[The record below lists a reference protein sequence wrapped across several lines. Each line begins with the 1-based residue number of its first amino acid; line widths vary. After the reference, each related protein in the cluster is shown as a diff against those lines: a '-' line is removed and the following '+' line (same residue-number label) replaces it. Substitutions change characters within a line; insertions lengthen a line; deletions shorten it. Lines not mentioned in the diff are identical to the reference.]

1 MSLLSKLHEIK
12 GDMMSKTLENL
23 TKAFIGESQARNRYT
38 FYAKQAV
45 KDGYE
50 QISDIFLQTA
60 ENERE
65 HAKWLFR
72 LINEIKED
80 DEDIIVEA
88 EAPTILGDTVAN
100 LKAAIVGEHYENS
113 EMYPEFAKVAKEE
126 GYDEISKRLI
136 AIGEAEIH
144 HETRYKMLLKIVEDG
159 TTHKKDKPVT
169 WMCRK
174 CGRIHIAEEPPEKCP
189 ACDHPAKYFEIICD
203 EY

>member
-1 MSLLSKLHEIK
+1 
-12 GDMMSKTLENL
+12 MMSKTLENL

-50 QISDIFLQTA
+50 QIADIFLQTA

-72 LINEIKED
+72 LINEIKKD
-80 DEDIIVEA
+80 DEDIMVDA

-100 LKAAIVGEHYENS
+100 LKAAIAGENFENS
-113 EMYPEFAKVAKEE
+113 EMYPEFAKIAEDE
-126 GYDEISKRLI
+126 GFDEIAKRLT
-136 AIGEAEIH
+136 AIGEAEVH
-144 HETRYKMLLKIVEDG
+144 HEKRYRMLLKIVEDG
-159 TTHKKDKPVT
+159 TAHKKEEPVQ

-174 CGRIHIAEEPPEKCP
+174 CGRTEIGTEPPEKCP
-189 ACDHPAKYFEIICD
+189 ACDHPTKYFEIVCD

>member
-1 MSLLSKLHEIK
+1 
-12 GDMMSKTLENL
+12 MSKTLENL

-50 QISDIFLQTA
+50 EISDIFLETA

-65 HAKWLFR
+65 HAKWIFR
-72 LINEIKED
+72 LINEIKEND
-80 DEDIIVEA
+80 DDIKVEA
-88 EAPTILGDTVAN
+88 EAPSVLGDTVAN
-100 LKAAIVGEHYENS
+100 LKAAIAGEHYENS

-126 GYDEISKRLI
+126 GYDEIARRLR
-136 AIGEAEIH
+136 AIGEAEVH
-144 HETRYKMLLKIVEDG
+144 HETRYKMLLKIVEEG
-159 TTHKKDKPVT
+159 TVLKKDKKVQ
-169 WMCRK
+169 WKCRK
-174 CGRIHIAEEPPEKCP
+174 CGRVQFGTEPPEKCP